1 MSKQQYRSEMG
12 MISDVL
18 GVAMDCGM
26 QGAII
31 SSISRKAN
39 LSHYS
44 AIEKCQK
51 LVGFGLLESVINK
64 RSRTFIIT
72 EKGIQFFAEMQKF
85 IEIAQAVKIR
95 Y

>member
-12 MISDVL
+12 MISEVL
-18 GVAMDCGM
+18 GVAMDCGK

-31 SSISRKAN
+31 SSIARKAN
-39 LSHYS
+39 LSHYT

-51 LVGFGLLESVINK
+51 LVGFGLMESISDK

-72 EKGIQFFAEMQKF
+72 EKGIQFFQEMQQF
-85 IEIAQAVKIR
+85 IEIVQAIKIR